1 MDKYF
6 LRKVRVKFGTF
17 GHWVKG
23 SQEVASEGPT
33 VLNIGFSRLSGQVQ
47 VAAWDTSPDMTTV
60 FHARSYGRFIEQP

>member
-33 VLNIGFSRLSGQVQ
+33 VLNIGFSRLSGK
-47 VAAWDTSPDMTTV
+47 SK
-60 FHARSYGRFIEQP
+60 

>member
-1 MDKYF
+1 M
-6 LRKVRVKFGTF
+6 
-17 GHWVKG
+17 
-23 SQEVASEGPT
+23 ASEGPT